1 LNPKAINNKTRPL
14 EVYTIVNMSNVGN
27 EENYILKEEVENDPQ
42 WVEESIIVKLL
53 HISKTYQH
61 PRSKDLPVYRS
72 QNDQCYYVNYT
83 PHSPIVIDQ

>member
-1 LNPKAINNKTRPL
+1 MDNKNRPL

-27 EENYILKEEVENDPQ
+27 EKNYILKEEVENDLQ

-61 PRSKDLPVYRS
+61 PRSKELPIYKS
-72 QNDQCYYVNYT
+72 QNDRCYYVNYMA
-83 PHSPIVIDQ
+83 HSPRVIDE